1 MDIITYGLLN
11 KKIKKKADIDSP
23 HFTGEP
29 TAPTPEKDDNSERLA
44 TTEFVQ
50 EAVADAENT
59 KYEIS
64 REGEY
69 IILAGTDESVSRA
82 KLPFEYGTV
91 SEWAGRAGEIS
102 QEGVF
107 YVYTDY
113 SQDEQGKNIP
123 AVKIGDGLAYI
134 GDLPF
139 TKADFLSHVN
149 NTTIHVTQEE
159 KNFWNN
165 KIRCYILQEDNEN
178 LIFTTE

>member
-11 KKIKKKADIDSP
+11 KKKANIDSP

-29 TAPTPEKDDNSERLA
+29 TAPTPEVGDDSERIA

-50 EAVADAENT
+50 DVVAAKENT

-69 IILAGTDESVSRA
+69 IILAGTDESISRA
-82 KLPFEYGTV
+82 KLPFEYGAV
-91 SEWAGRAGEIS
+91 SEWPGRAGEVS
-102 QEGVF
+102 QQGMF

-113 SQDEQGKNIP
+113 SQDEHGVNIP

-139 TKADFLSHVN
+139 TKADFLSHIN
-149 NTTIHVTQEE
+149 DTTIHVTQQE
-159 KNFWNN
+159 KEFWNN
-165 KIRCYILQEDNEN
+165 KVRCYILQENNEN
-178 LIFTTE
+178 LIFTTD